1 MIGHIIRLH
10 VFVTYEAL
18 LDYFSNVQVPR
29 SKFEVVQ
36 SWILWLP
43 ETGWKTMVS
52 FREVNACFVCRG
64 HFLLF
69 VLVFFFDVGRWEL
82 WMNFSFRISCFF
94 YAVTLRGPWLFVTKV
109 MKHPDPQTNGAYL
122 KRVYPPQRKWR
133 NVTRDLGLYFQL
145 NHFSGVFRVNKIH
158 HRKMGCLRCA
168 LKIQQDFCAGETLWS
183 FNFGV
188 VFVPSCERIRIP
200 PRKIIWPQ
208 QPLKEI
214 SIDILLPW
222 STCIMQHKYDRRES
236 AGSSSSISEK

>member
-122 KRVYPPQRKWR
+122 KRVYPPSGNEGMSPGTWDYISSWIIFQGFLGSTKSITAKW
-133 NVTRDLGLYFQL
+133 
-145 NHFSGVFRVNKIH
+145 GVF
-158 HRKMGCLRCA
+158 
-168 LKIQQDFCAGETLWS
+168 
-183 FNFGV
+183 V
-188 VFVPSCERIRIP
+188 V
-200 PRKIIWPQ
+200 
-208 QPLKEI
+208 L
-214 SIDILLPW
+214 
-222 STCIMQHKYDRRES
+222 
-236 AGSSSSISEK
+236 